1 MLAENLFGFPNW
13 CGFWKWVLWTRLPT
27 FLQSIIEK
35 GTICSPYSWNSWI
48 FTVFCCRLSRLNMAW
63 RTHLAICVMHF
74 QPPVCSR
81 FVNRSPFSLESV
93 QKSQKLQPWSARIC
107 APVCLHHQPN
117 CSHGVLILVRLCLYC
132 QPNCNHG
139 KLVLVCVCLNCL
151 LNSSHG
157 LRYLCICVCYCQPPN
172 CSGVWWARLGQK
184 LVSKWSKYCD
194 RYVQH
199 QFVVRKQRK
208 V

>member
-74 QPPVCSR
+74 QPPGLFKVRKQESIQFGVSSKESKIAAMECSYLCTCV
-81 FVNRSPFSLESV
+81 FASST
-93 QKSQKLQPWSARIC
+93 KLQPWSAHTC
-107 APVCLHHQPN
+107 AHACACIVNQIAAME
-117 CSHGVLILVRLCLYC
+117 SSYLCACAWIVYWIAAMDWGTC
-132 QPNCNHG
+132 AS
-139 KLVLVCVCLNCL
+139 VCVIA
-151 LNSSHG
+151 SPQ
-157 LRYLCICVCYCQPPN
+157 I
-172 CSGVWWARLGQK
+172 
-184 LVSKWSKYCD
+184 
-194 RYVQH
+194 VQEFDE
-199 QFVVRKQRK
+199 QDWVRS
-208 V
+208 

>member
-48 FTVFCCRLSRLNMAW
+48 FTVFCCRLSRLNKVW

-74 QPPVCSR
+74 QPPGLFKVRKQESIQFGVSSKESKIAAMECSYLCTCV
-81 FVNRSPFSLESV
+81 FASST
-93 QKSQKLQPWSARIC
+93 KLQPWSAHTC
-107 APVCLHHQPN
+107 AHACACIVNQIAAMESSYL
-117 CSHGVLILVRLCLYC
+117 L
-132 QPNCNHG
+132 
-139 KLVLVCVCLNCL
+139 CVCLNCL

-194 RYVQH
+194 R
-199 QFVVRKQRK
+199 
-208 V
+208 